1 MSSSGYN
8 KFAMDEMKFRGE
20 DSHHH
25 CSDAQGNNRNSRPT
39 SKAQATNSSAPDA
52 GGKSQIRFTPQML
65 QDQEL
70 LVSTMSQ
77 QGIPET
83 LIKRHFDRLLEE
95 QCKQIQVLETS
106 CLVQEQP
113 INNNNH
119 RLSGG
124 GEAFYR
130 EQQQQQ
136 QQAVEQ
142 QRHQM
147 QYHHQQQQQQQ
158 EEEGVDTRPAEPHQQ
173 QQQQPKPRLEPSSL
187 VRMRLEKEAKL
198 LSHKNNG
205 LQELAVAQ
213 EILSSNK
220 YGHLSRNQ
228 CRLDGTQD
236 SEDMDRI
243 SREMGL
249 RHEQQERSRKKPSSN
264 GLENSRRAGNPPP
277 NSRSHALRQ
286 LLLAQEQPV
295 VYPPQRGDS
304 SIYCN
309 RQRELGCCEQPQ
321 QQQQQQP
328 QQQPQTYAN
337 EQHKRQEVYELQKMQ
352 QHHQFQ
358 TMEQQQRQQLQQQQH
373 QQQQQQPQPT
383 AAPMYQQQQQTHSND
398 LLEPRIIG
406 GVTYLARKQQCIPQ
420 IPGFISDD
428 YSNVRA
434 TTI

>member
-8 KFAMDEMKFRGE
+8 KFAIDEMKFRGE

-106 CLVQEQP
+106 ALVQEQP
-113 INNNNH
+113 ISSNNQ

-136 QQAVEQ
+136 AAEQ

-147 QYHHQQQQQQQ
+147 QYHHQQQQQQ

-173 QQQQPKPRLEPSSL
+173 QQPKPRLEPSSL
-187 VRMRLEKEAKL
+187 VRMRLEKEAQL
-198 LSHKNNG
+198 LTRKNNG

-243 SREMGL
+243 AREIGL
-249 RHEQQERSRKKPSSN
+249 KHEQQEHSRKKPSSN

-321 QQQQQQP
+321 QQQ
-328 QQQPQTYAN
+328 PQTYAN

-352 QHHQFQ
+352 QHQQFQ
-358 TMEQQQRQQLQQQQH
+358 TMEQQQRQQVQQQQH

-420 IPGFISDD
+420 IPGFVSDD

-434 TTI
+434 STI